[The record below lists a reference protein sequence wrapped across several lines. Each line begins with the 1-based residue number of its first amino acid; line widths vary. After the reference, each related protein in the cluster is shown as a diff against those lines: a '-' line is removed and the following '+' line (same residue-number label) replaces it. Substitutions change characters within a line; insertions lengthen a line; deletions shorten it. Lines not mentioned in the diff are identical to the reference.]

1 MTEIFDIANRALIH
15 VTKTDI
21 YKAQTI
27 LSVTEILLLI
37 IITIMLIIIC
47 LKFAKIITDLFH
59 DLIF

>member
-1 MTEIFDIANRALIH
+1 MTEIFDITNKTLIH

-27 LSVTEILLLI
+27 LNVMEILLLI
-37 IITIMLIIIC
+37 IIAIMLIIIC
-47 LKFAKIITDLFH
+47 SKFAKIMIDLFR

>member
-1 MTEIFDIANRALIH
+1 MTEIFDITNRALIH

-27 LSVTEILLLI
+27 LNIAGILLLI
-37 IITIMLIIIC
+37 IIAIMVVIAC
-47 LKFAKIITDLFH
+47 SKFAKIIIDLFR

>member
-1 MTEIFDIANRALIH
+1 MTEIFDITNRALIH

-27 LSVTEILLLI
+27 LSVMEILSLI
-37 IITIMLIIIC
+37 IITILLMIAC
-47 LKFAKIITDLFH
+47 KKFAKIMIDLFR

>member
-1 MTEIFDIANRALIH
+1 MTEIFDITNRALIH

-27 LSVTEILLLI
+27 LSVMEILLLI
-37 IITIMLIIIC
+37 IIAIMLIIIC
-47 LKFAKIITDLFH
+47 SKFAKMITHLFR

>member
-1 MTEIFDIANRALIH
+1 MTEIFDITNRALIH

-47 LKFAKIITDLFH
+47 SKFAKMITHLFR